1 MILITGA
8 GGTVSSALVNALKG
22 SDHPLRLAFHTP
34 EKAARAAA
42 AGYDVV
48 TYDYHRPTTLAPA
61 LDGVTAL
68 FLLGNGIVGQ
78 AEGEVNV
85 VEAARA
91 AGVERLVKL
100 SVWGA
105 DEEAFALAAL
115 HRSIERAIEASGL
128 AWTFLRP
135 NNFMQGFLTYD
146 AASIRA
152 EGAFYLPAGEA
163 RVNHVDVRDIAG
175 VAALALTAPGHAG
188 KAYALSGP
196 QALSYTEAATLLSTA
211 IGRPVR
217 YVAVSDASMRAA
229 LLAEGAPAP
238 YVDYLVDLYQYF
250 RSGGAAG
257 LSPDVRLV
265 TGREPIAFAQF
276 AREYAA
282 AFA

>member
-8 GGTVSSALVNALKG
+8 GGTVGSALVNALKG
-22 SDHPLRLAFHTP
+22 SGHPLRLAFHTP

-48 TYDYHRPTTLAPA
+48 TYDYHRPATLAPA
-61 LDGVTAL
+61 LDGVAAL
-68 FLLGNGIVGQ
+68 FLLGTGIVGQ
-78 AEGEVNV
+78 AEGEINV

-105 DEEAFALAAL
+105 EEEGFALAAL
-115 HRSIERAIEASGL
+115 HRRIERAIEASGL

-135 NNFMQGFLTYD
+135 NNFMQGFLTSE

-152 EGAFYLPAGEA
+152 EGAFSLPAGEA
-163 RVNHVDVRDIAG
+163 RVSHVDVRDIAR
-175 VAALALTAPGHAG
+175 VAAQALTEPGHTG

-196 QALSYTEAATLLSTA
+196 QALSYAEAATLLSTA
-211 IGRPVR
+211 TGRPVR
-217 YVAVSDASMRAA
+217 YVAVSDATMHAA
-229 LLAEGAPAP
+229 LLADGVPAP
-238 YVDYLVDLYQYF
+238 YVDCLVDLYQYF